1 MQPNGCPPQPLL
13 AEVDPLRQ
21 ASRHLVRELGV
32 LDGRPGGVGIPFSQ
46 GHSLIEIDR
55 RGTMTAG
62 ELAAVLNLDKLT
74 TSRTV
79 AALVRAG
86 LVAARADEGDRRR
99 RLLALTARGRRKLAT
114 LDRVSNRQVHEA
126 LALLRDE
133 ERRAV
138 VRGLDLYARALG
150 RRRVQQELSIRPII
164 PRDDPEVA
172 GIIRDVMTEHG
183 ASGPG
188 FAIHDPEV
196 ESMSASY
203 APPGHGYWVL
213 VRRGRVVGGGG
224 FAPLVGGEPG
234 VCELRKMYFR
244 PDVRGTGMGARVLG
258 HVLAEAR
265 RAGHRTCYLETLV
278 SMARA
283 RRLYESFGFQRLAGP
298 LGSTG
303 HFAVNA
309 WYALD
314 LTSLDRPHG
323 DPDSRKDRIR
333 IEGC

>member
-1 MQPNGCPPQPLL
+1 MQQNGCPPQPLL

-21 ASRHLVRELGV
+21 ASRQLVRELGV
-32 LDGRPGGVGIPFSQ
+32 LDGRPGGIGIPFSQ
-46 GHSLIEIDR
+46 GHSLVEIGR

-62 ELAAVLNLDKLT
+62 ELAAVLNLDKST

-86 LVAARADEGDRRR
+86 LVAARPDQGDRRR
-99 RLLALTARGRRKLAT
+99 RLLGLTARGRRKLAT
-114 LDRVSNRQVHEA
+114 LDRMSNQQVHEA

-133 ERRAV
+133 DRAAV

-150 RRRVQQELSIRPII
+150 RRRVQQELSIRPMT
-164 PRDDPEVA
+164 PRDDAAVA
-172 GIIRDVMTEHG
+172 AIIRDVMTEHG

-196 ESMSASY
+196 EAMSASY
-203 APPGHGYWVL
+203 AAPGHGYWVV

-224 FAPLVGGEPG
+224 FAPLTGGEPG

-244 PDVRGTGMGARVLG
+244 PEVRGTGMGARLLG
-258 HVLAEAR
+258 HVLAGAR

-283 RRLYESFGFQRLAGP
+283 RRLYESFGFQRLSGP
-298 LGSTG
+298 MGSTG
-303 HFAVNA
+303 HFAVDA

-314 LTSLDRPHG
+314 LTSLDAPPQGRSG
-323 DPDSRKDRIR
+323 VEKRSDSN
-333 IEGC
+333 